1 MMIALIANIVIF
13 QIAWFSAVISAGH
26 NVPWIGTTLMLS
38 AVVFHIVRAER
49 PGPELLLVLV
59 CGLIGAVWDSLLVAS
74 GWITY
79 PSGSVMPGL
88 APYWI
93 IAMWMLFATTLNISV
108 GWLKSSR
115 VLAALFGGI
124 GGPLS
129 YYTGSKLGGVIFV
142 DQTAALI
149 ALGVGWATL
158 MPILLSLATRYDG
171 VSVRA
176 EPAHGWI
183 LD

>member
-1 MMIALIANIVIF
+1 M
-13 QIAWFSAVISAGH
+13 
-26 NVPWIGTTLMLS
+26 T
-38 AVVFHIVRAER
+38 
-49 PGPELLLVLV
+49 
-59 CGLIGAVWDSLLVAS
+59 
-74 GWITY
+74 
-79 PSGSVMPGL
+79 GL

-93 IAMWMLFATTLNISV
+93 IGMWMLFATTLNISL

-129 YYTGSKLGGVIFV
+129 YYTGSELGGVIFV